1 MINELT
7 SRHSIPPR
15 DPHSLST
22 WSDQSFLPSLLHSRT
37 IEELSF
43 YHLVVYKKHKAT
55 KRTTRP
61 TSDIAPH
68 FPSPPELSQENAL
81 APPTGFERVL
91 GGARLPP
98 AAVAD
103 AGDEDVTTAEAV
115 PASGPP
121 LRLMPSSKNRL
132 RPSAGLAVDVAVD
145 VLEKVREA
153 DLGLRTLM
161 PVSLR
166 W

>member
-1 MINELT
+1 MIIDIT
-7 SRHSIPPR
+7 SRHSFPPW
-15 DPHSLST
+15 DPYSLAR
-22 WSDQSFLPSLLHSRT
+22 WSDQSFLPSLYARSQILEVAVLLSGSLQTSRSNRHT
-37 IEELSF
+37 ASP
-43 YHLVVYKKHKAT
+43 A
-55 KRTTRP
+55 
-61 TSDIAPH
+61 SNIAPH

-98 AAVAD
+98 AAVAE
-103 AGDEDVTTAEAV
+103 AEYGDVTTAEAV

-145 VLEKVREA
+145 VLEKVRVA
-153 DLGLRTLM
+153 DLGLSTLM

>member
-1 MINELT
+1 M
-7 SRHSIPPR
+7 
-15 DPHSLST
+15 
-22 WSDQSFLPSLLHSRT
+22 FK
-37 IEELSF
+37 
-43 YHLVVYKKHKAT
+43 HLVIYKQHKAI
-55 KRTTRP
+55 KQTTRLA
-61 TSDIAPH
+61 SYVAPH

-98 AAVAD
+98 AAVAE
-103 AGDEDVTTAEAV
+103 AEYGDVTTAEAV